1 MAEKMSTELQ
11 PIQPIQP
18 IHPVEEAA
26 RLPGCGSH
34 EASACEL
41 RPLVNRPRFTF
52 VDLRTRN
59 LKSLQEQ
66 RIMLVLLFLFL
77 GLASAFT
84 VADNSTSVNDNFSNG
99 LFNDLAPLLAL
110 FGEQVTLQFLSHSTS
125 WVENLI
131 FALLPIGI
139 LTTVVSAIRV
149 GGSRWLK
156 AVIGRAREP
165 EAVAELELMSSTSP
179 DICELWNG
187 HGIVRV
193 AGAPSILELIC
204 RNVDST
210 EKLDASSAEVY
221 TLETAKQCG
230 LYILKS
236 GANDSESASG
246 KNHTA
251 GQEKSRRGSTSEP
264 SSSQS
269 RLPPN
274 LFLNISG
281 GAVSARELVLVAT
294 IGAFLQLGV
303 LVYYGL
309 ITVPTKTRLISSVLP
324 YAMPFTVVGNLG
336 VLLGV
341 YICAHVVEASTDE
354 EVWESISPEK
364 QSFRTMWLQRGQIV
378 GDQVFRSF
386 AIYDTLNQQVIRT
399 SRKTP
404 HLKRLEIW
412 TFVGSALTVISF
424 IFQFIGLRA
433 MHWSASVAQLLAT
446 IIMTVLRVV
455 IRRNLSLVPKT
466 QEFPTGYELDV
477 MAKNINLC
485 QDWKVFATPVS
496 DPYLEKRRT
505 PEVSCRASRVLY
517 TRIKLAELSGWP
529 SEFPEIVDQLVQAI
543 QASIDHI
550 FTAKGDIIIKKE
562 FQHRAEFEW
571 ILPILV
577 RTTSIEEEGEL
588 RIILRRTNIDNKWSL
603 WQVRREELEAVLSLW
618 MSHFSQS
625 LTLTSMQNLWILGPN
640 SDFHRIIYDWWIY
653 RGTQKV
659 QIPKLDDFCLSSN
672 LDESRVFDLQGP
684 LAVEKEATVGVDGR
698 LGVVTRASLHK
709 TCGQYLL
716 ACFLKSVV
724 NAIDKL
730 EGKAHV
736 APGSGSNQFI
746 LVSDSIRGLAE
757 AVQQSGLV
765 SSEDSYRLL
774 IPPLC
779 DADML
784 QDPFEILEDVV
795 IASKA

>member
-1 MAEKMSTELQ
+1 
-11 PIQPIQP
+11 
-18 IHPVEEAA
+18 
-26 RLPGCGSH
+26 
-34 EASACEL
+34 
-41 RPLVNRPRFTF
+41 
-52 VDLRTRN
+52 
-59 LKSLQEQ
+59 
-66 RIMLVLLFLFL
+66 
-77 GLASAFT
+77 
-84 VADNSTSVNDNFSNG
+84 
-99 LFNDLAPLLAL
+99 
-110 FGEQVTLQFLSHSTS
+110 LQFLSHSTS

-221 TLETAKQCG
+221 TLETAKQW
-230 LYILKS
+230 
-236 GANDSESASG
+236 
-246 KNHTA
+246 
-251 GQEKSRRGSTSEP
+251 STSEP

-477 MAKNINLC
+477 MA
-485 QDWKVFATPVS
+485 
-496 DPYLEKRRT
+496 
-505 PEVSCRASRVLY
+505 
-517 TRIKLAELSGWP
+517 
-529 SEFPEIVDQLVQAI
+529 
-543 QASIDHI
+543 
-550 FTAKGDIIIKKE
+550 
-562 FQHRAEFEW
+562 
-571 ILPILV
+571 
-577 RTTSIEEEGEL
+577 
-588 RIILRRTNIDNKWSL
+588 
-603 WQVRREELEAVLSLW
+603 
-618 MSHFSQS
+618 
-625 LTLTSMQNLWILGPN
+625 
-640 SDFHRIIYDWWIY
+640 
-653 RGTQKV
+653 
-659 QIPKLDDFCLSSN
+659 
-672 LDESRVFDLQGP
+672 
-684 LAVEKEATVGVDGR
+684 
-698 LGVVTRASLHK
+698 
-709 TCGQYLL
+709 
-716 ACFLKSVV
+716 
-724 NAIDKL
+724 
-730 EGKAHV
+730 
-736 APGSGSNQFI
+736 
-746 LVSDSIRGLAE
+746 
-757 AVQQSGLV
+757 
-765 SSEDSYRLL
+765 
-774 IPPLC
+774 
-779 DADML
+779 
-784 QDPFEILEDVV
+784 
-795 IASKA
+795 